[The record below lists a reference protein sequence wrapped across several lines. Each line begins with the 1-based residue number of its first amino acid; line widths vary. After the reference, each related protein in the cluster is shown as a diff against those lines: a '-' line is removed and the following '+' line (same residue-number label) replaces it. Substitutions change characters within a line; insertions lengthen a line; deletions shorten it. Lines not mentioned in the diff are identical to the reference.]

1 MRGSLKR
8 YTLWIPL
15 AVAALFAGARFVSI
29 VSKAKPFIKTL
40 EPIYKN
46 PMASYEEKMDVKY
59 PEYLEFINK
68 VKRLTLEDSVIY
80 LPNVGIPFGQTMWP
94 VSNRNMNAS
103 LLYPRKVF
111 GPEVK
116 PEKIIDKETYIIF
129 YKGVP
134 DRIINAE
141 KVFVVEDEIQIIKS
155 DYDQS
160 ELKEKKGLIQL

>member
-1 MRGSLKR
+1 MRGLLRR
-8 YTLWIPL
+8 YTIWIPL
-15 AVAALFAGARFVSI
+15 TVAMLLTGARFVSI

-46 PMASYEEKMDVKY
+46 PMASYEEKMDMKY

-68 VKRLTLEDSVIY
+68 VKRLTLEDSIIY
-80 LPNVGIPFGQTMWP
+80 LPNVEIPFGQAMWP
-94 VSNRNMNAS
+94 VSNRSMNAS

-141 KVFVVEDEIQIIKS
+141 KVFVVGDEIQIIKS